1 MVNMP
6 EYLEAYDYAKL
17 ANEALR
23 VRGNT
28 PLYSDMELDLIKY
41 QLDPDLYPNVNW
53 QKEVLNRNAL
63 QQTYY
68 INAKGGGS
76 LARYYLSLGM
86 SNESSAYKQEKSSKY
101 STKVGIAPTIIASI

>member
-1 MVNMP
+1 M
-6 EYLEAYDYAKL
+6 
-17 ANEALR
+17 
-23 VRGNT
+23 
-28 PLYSDMELDLIKY
+28 
-41 QLDPDLYPNVNW
+41 
-53 QKEVLNRNAL
+53 NRNAL

-101 STKVGIAPTIIASI
+101 STKVGYRTYNYRVNLDINLTKTTTVYFGSDGFISEKSKEYFGEDILPYITDTEE